1 MFKTSETRKNLF
13 GAILRAKKNF
23 DPVIKDS
30 TNPFFKSKYESL
42 NGVLDAVENA
52 LNNEGVILLQPSSTD
67 GTSNFITTR
76 LEHVE
81 TGEYADSTLKL
92 EKTNNMQEVGAA
104 TTYGRRQT
112 LKGVLGLKAEDDD
125 GNAASGKTTETTMGR
140 SKPVQVES
148 KTQEWGNYAVPTAK
162 KGPGRPAK
170 TAASVNPPALANT
183 VTSKDFSAEGTV
195 VTKLPTKVANGYSG
209 NGTHNQTVNE
219 DEW

>member
-1 MFKTSETRKNLF
+1 MFKTSESRKNLF
-13 GAILRAKKNF
+13 SALLRAKKNF

-30 TNPFFKSKYESL
+30 TNPYFKSKYESL

-52 LNNEGVILLQPSSTD
+52 LNDEGVILLQPSSTD

-81 TGEYADSTLKL
+81 TGEFTDSTLKL
-92 EKTNNMQEVGAA
+92 EKTSNMQEVGAA

-112 LKGVLGLKAEDDD
+112 LKGLLGLKAEDDD
-125 GNAASGKTTETTMGR
+125 GNAASGKRVETPKT
-140 SKPVQVES
+140 VQVES
-148 KTQEWGNYAVPTAK
+148 KSQGGDDSAPLIK
-162 KGPGRPAK
+162 KGPGRPTKAINNEK
-170 TAASVNPPALANT
+170 TVQHKELESSPISQAAMQSI
-183 VTSKDFSAEGTV
+183 
-195 VTKLPTKVANGYSG
+195 TKLPTKAANGFAG

>member
-1 MFKTSETRKNLF
+1 MFKTSENRKNLF
-13 GAILRAKKNF
+13 AAILRAKQNF

-42 NGVLDAVENA
+42 NGVLDAVETA
-52 LNNEGVILLQPSSTD
+52 LNAEGLILLQPSGTD
-67 GTSNFITTR
+67 GVNNFVTTR

-81 TGEYADSTLKL
+81 SGEFVDSTLKL
-92 EKTNNMQEVGAA
+92 EKTGNMQEVGAA

-112 LKGVLGLKAEDDD
+112 LKGLLGLKAEDDD
-125 GNAASGKTTETTMGR
+125 GNAASGKRVEVPKMA
-140 SKPVQVES
+140 QVES
-148 KTQEWGNYAVPTAK
+148 KPGNAIKDTAMPK

-170 TAASVNPPALANT
+170 TAAAATPALASQQKAAANEIPLAT
-183 VTSKDFSAEGTV
+183 P

-209 NGTHNQTVNE
+209 NGTSGKTIVNE